1 MKDSIGGS
9 ISILGLMDILMKK
22 TDDSTTITTK
32 CGYFHALCQQP
43 FPGPLIG
50 GNASTKDVNKW
61 IDDKIAHSLVDAT
74 EGELHRLLLSL
85 LKILCQHYGKLRSPF
100 SSDPSVEVNI

>member
-1 MKDSIGGS
+1 
-9 ISILGLMDILMKK
+9 MKK

-32 CGYFHALCQQP
+32 CSYFHALCQQS

-50 GNASTKDVNKW
+50 GNASAKDVNKW